1 MFEAEDSESENSYS
15 EEVNIAL
22 LMDSNLKNNIFV
34 AEALKLAVVDRACTK
49 TVAGEEWYKGYVKD
63 LPIKYKNK
71 LQTSTSNTAFKFENG
86 HKVYSFKKVRI
97 SANMGGTECSI
108 DVEIVKEKIPLLLSK
123 HSLKNAQAVIDIAN
137 DKVSVFDKNV
147 DLYFSTSGHYCLNIS
162 PKESKNRYE
171 EILVLEN
178 DLSAAE
184 KIKIH
189 KQFGHATITNMKKLL
204 KNANLLSDEICKII
218 GDVVT

>member
-1 MFEAEDSESENSYS
+1 MHWSGICPQRNKSVNMFEAEDCESENSYS

-22 LMDSNLKNNIFV
+22 LTDSNLKNDIFV

-49 TVAGEEWYKGYVKD
+49 TVAGEEWYKDYVKD

-71 LQTSTSNTAFKFENG
+71 LQTSTSNNAFKFGNG
-86 HKVYSFKKVRI
+86 RKVYSFKKVRI

-108 DVEIVKEKIPLLLSK
+108 DVEIVKEKITLLLSK

-162 PKESKNRYE
+162 PKESKN
-171 EILVLEN
+171 
-178 DLSAAE
+178 
-184 KIKIH
+184 
-189 KQFGHATITNMKKLL
+189 
-204 KNANLLSDEICKII
+204 
-218 GDVVT
+218 